1 MSDIIKKLK
10 AVVEK
15 QTIELSV
22 SIFSLPN
29 VDDII
34 TNILNN
40 KEIHL
45 SINIKDF
52 DDNTGTIVIL
62 ETNNSTNYKLLKT
75 CIIKFLEDNV
85 STFKYKPIY
94 NYITL
99 EVNANIFLLITLSEE
114 TNSIE
119 IIEQWG

>member
-10 AVVEK
+10 TIIEK
-15 QTIELSV
+15 QTIELNV
-22 SIFSLPN
+22 PILPN

-34 TNILNN
+34 TDILNN

-45 SINIKDF
+45 NINIKDF
-52 DDNTGTIVIL
+52 DDNTGSITIL
-62 ETNNSTNYKLLKT
+62 ENKDNNSYKLLKT
-75 CIIKFLEDNV
+75 CIIKFLENNTP
-85 STFKYKPIY
+85 TFKYKPIY

-99 EVNANIFLLITLSEE
+99 EVNPNIFLLITLSKE

-119 IIEQWG
+119 MIKVWG

>member
-10 AVVEK
+10 AIIEK
-15 QTIELSV
+15 QTIELKV

-29 VDDII
+29 VNDII

-52 DDNTGTIVIL
+52 DDNTGSITIL
-62 ETNNSTNYKLLKT
+62 ETKDNNSYKLLKKQ
-75 CIIKFLEDNV
+75 C
-85 STFKYKPIY
+85 Y
-94 NYITL
+94 
-99 EVNANIFLLITLSEE
+99 
-114 TNSIE
+114 
-119 IIEQWG
+119 

>member
-1 MSDIIKKLK
+1 MSNIIKKLK
-10 AVVEK
+10 AIVEK
-15 QTIELSV
+15 QTIKLNV
-22 SIFSLPN
+22 CIFSLPN

-45 SINIKDF
+45 NINIKDF

-62 ETNNSTNYKLLKT
+62 ETNDNNSYKLLKT

-85 STFKYKPIY
+85 TTFKYKPIY